1 MRKTPVDL
9 YRMGNATSSRMDNI
23 RSQDIETYEE
33 DGDILVVAGSGGI
46 STFAVQGIGK
56 NWWKLEKGNDIP
68 NELRLVND
76 YGNHWLWEP
85 SYTMR
90 MEDYKTALRL
100 VGEAFYKVN

>member
-1 MRKTPVDL
+1 MRKTPIDL
-9 YRMGNATSSRMDNI
+9 YRMGNATSSRIDNI

-33 DGDILVVAGSGGI
+33 DGDIWVVAGSGGI
-46 STFAVQGIGK
+46 STFAVQGVGK
-56 NWWKLEKGNDIP
+56 NWWKLDRGTDIP

-90 MEDYKTALRL
+90 IEDYKMALQL